1 MTTRPQTARDRI
13 AGRDAQGRT
22 SETMIFIL
30 SPFSTQGR
38 EENTHHARAF
48 GRDNQN

>member
-1 MTTRPQTARDRI
+1 MNTRPDPTLGRI

-22 SETMIFIL
+22 NETIRSSFTTI
-30 SPFSTQGR
+30 STQGR